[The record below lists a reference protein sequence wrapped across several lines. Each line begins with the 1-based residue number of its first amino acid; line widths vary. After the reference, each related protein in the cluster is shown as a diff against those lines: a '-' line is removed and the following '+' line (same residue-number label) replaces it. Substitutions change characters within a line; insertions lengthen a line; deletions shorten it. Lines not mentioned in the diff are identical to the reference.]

1 LTDKLSLLTG
11 KIFNMKR
18 KLLLSLLI
26 SSLFFINCRSEKG
39 NKSEANTPGAENVI
53 HLTTAEFKK
62 MVFNYEVN
70 KDWKY
75 EGTQPAIIDFYADWC
90 APCRQLAPLLEEV
103 AKEYNGKVI
112 VYKVDTEKE
121 RELTQNMNISGL
133 PTLLFIPAQGKPQMS
148 MGLIPKESLV
158 KAINEVLLIK

>member
-1 LTDKLSLLTG
+1 
-11 KIFNMKR
+11 MKR

-26 SSLFFINCRSEKG
+26 SSLFFVNCRSEKG
-39 NKSEANTPGAENVI
+39 NKSEANNPGAVNVVY
-53 HLTTAEFKK
+53 LTTAEFKK

-90 APCRQLAPLLEEV
+90 APCRQLAPMLEEV
-103 AKEYNGKVI
+103 AKEYNGKLI

-121 RELTQNMNISGL
+121 RELAQNMNISGL

-148 MGLIPKESLV
+148 MGLLPKETLV

>member
-1 LTDKLSLLTG
+1 
-11 KIFNMKR
+11 
-18 KLLLSLLI
+18 
-26 SSLFFINCRSEKG
+26 
-39 NKSEANTPGAENVI
+39 VV

-75 EGTQPAIIDFYADWC
+75 EGNQPAIVDFYADWC

-103 AKEYNGKVI
+103 AKEYNGKI
-112 VYKVDTEKE
+112 IIYKVDTEKE

-148 MGLIPKESLV
+148 MGFIPKESLV

>member
-1 LTDKLSLLTG
+1 MKSKL
-11 KIFNMKR
+11 F
-18 KLLLSLLI
+18 LSLLI
-26 SSLFFINCRSEKG
+26 SSLFIVNCRSEKG
-39 NKSEANTPGAENVI
+39 NASLANNSGTSNVV

-70 KDWKY
+70 KEWKY

-103 AKEYNGKVI
+103 AREYAGKVI

-121 RELTQNMNISGL
+121 RVLAQDMGISGL
-133 PTLLFIPAQGKPQMS
+133 PTLLFVPAKGSPQMS
-148 MGLIPKESLV
+148 MGALPKESLV
-158 KAINEVLLIK
+158 KAINEVLLVK

>member
-1 LTDKLSLLTG
+1 
-11 KIFNMKR
+11 MKR

-26 SSLFFINCRSEKG
+26 SSIFFVNCRSEKG
-39 NKSEANTPGAENVI
+39 NKSEATKPGEANVV

-75 EGTQPAIIDFYADWC
+75 EGTQPAIVDFYADWC
-90 APCRQLAPLLEEV
+90 APCRQLAPLLEEI
-103 AKEYNGKVI
+103 AKEYNGKII

-148 MGLIPKESLV
+148 MGLIPKETLV
-158 KAINEVLLIK
+158 KAVNEVLLIK

>member
-1 LTDKLSLLTG
+1 
-11 KIFNMKR
+11 MKR

-26 SSLFFINCRSEKG
+26 SSIFFVNCRSEKG
-39 NKSEANTPGAENVI
+39 NKSEANNPGAENVV

-75 EGTQPAIIDFYADWC
+75 EGTQPAIVDFYADWC

-103 AKEYNGKVI
+103 AKEYNGKLI

-121 RELTQNMNISGL
+121 RELAQNMNISGL

-148 MGLIPKESLV
+148 MGLIPKETLV
-158 KAINEVLLIK
+158 KAVNEVLLIK

>member
-1 LTDKLSLLTG
+1 
-11 KIFNMKR
+11 MKR

-26 SSLFFINCRSEKG
+26 SSLFFVNCRSEKG
-39 NKSEANTPGAENVI
+39 NKSEANNPGAVNVV
-53 HLTTAEFKK
+53 HLTNAEFKK

-103 AKEYNGKVI
+103 AKEYNGKLI

-121 RELTQNMNISGL
+121 RELAQNMNISGL